1 MSKFTIAAYYF
12 FKKHKILFYAILI
25 ISFGVFAFFSSKMQF
40 EEDITKLLPPMQN
53 SDNSTEMVFA
63 NLKVKDKLFI
73 LLEPINEEVE
83 VEDLATACDELMDSI
98 MSNPQSQEMLTDIL
112 YRVDE
117 DMLKNGINELYT
129 YR

>member
-12 FKKHKILFYAILI
+12 FKKHKIFFYALLI
-25 ISFGVFAFFSSKMQF
+25 ISFGVFAFFSSKMQL

-73 LLEPINEEVE
+73 LLEPINDEV
-83 VEDLATACDELMDSI
+83 APWYCCFGKYRH
-98 MSNPQSQEMLTDIL
+98 IL
-112 YRVDE
+112 GNILR
-117 DMLKNGINELYT
+117 
-129 YR
+129 

>member
-98 MSNPQSQEMLTDIL
+98 MSNPQSQALRL
-112 YRVDE
+112 F
-117 DMLKNGINELYT
+117 LKVKSCLS
-129 YR
+129 